1 MSIKVQD
8 NGLGLPKNKSKLVEP
23 YVSNKAKGT
32 GLGLAIVKKAL
43 SDHEGHIDFNDIIG
57 TENKEILGAE
67 VVLLLPY
74 LNRSRKKG

>member
-1 MSIKVQD
+1 
-8 NGLGLPKNKSKLVEP
+8 LVEP

-43 SDHEGHIDFNDIIG
+43 SDHGGRIDFNDIIEA
-57 TENKEILGAE
+57 ENKEILGAE

-74 LNRSRKKG
+74 LK